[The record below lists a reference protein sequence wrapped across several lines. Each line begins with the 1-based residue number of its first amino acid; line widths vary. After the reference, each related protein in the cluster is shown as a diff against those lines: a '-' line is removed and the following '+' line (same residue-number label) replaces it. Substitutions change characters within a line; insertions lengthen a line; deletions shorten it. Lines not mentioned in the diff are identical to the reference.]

1 MYRHG
6 ASPLHRLPAQ
16 VAITTTFGFVVA
28 VVLTPREA
36 MWAFGLYASMAIA
49 ALVLA
54 RLPPGF
60 VGARLLV
67 LVPFLLAAASLPL
80 LEGPPDAFWGLSRE
94 GLWDAWNIAAK
105 GVLGATASVVLAA
118 THEPPDLVTGLERL
132 RVPRVVTA
140 IMGFMV
146 RYLEL
151 VVGEVARM
159 RVAMRSR
166 GHHARGV
173 AGVAPMGR
181 ALGSLFIRV
190 YERGERVYLAM
201 ASRGYHG
208 TMPASGA
215 VAPMASWAAGA
226 GVVVLAAAVAAIAA
240 VTT

>member
-1 MYRHG
+1 MYHHG
-6 ASPLHRLPAQ
+6 ASRLHRLPAQ
-16 VAITTTFGFVVA
+16 VAIATTFGFVFA
-28 VVLTPREA
+28 VVLTPREVV
-36 MWAFGLYASMAIA
+36 WAFAAFACIVVSAI
-49 ALVLA
+49 VMA

-60 VGARLLV
+60 VAARLLV
-67 LVPFLLAAASLPL
+67 LVPFLLAAATLPQ
-80 LEGPPDAFWGLSRE
+80 LEGPPDALWGLSRE

-105 GVLGATASVVLAA
+105 GILGASASIVLAA
-118 THEPPDLVTGLERL
+118 THEPPDLVAGLERL

-140 IMGFMV
+140 IMGFMI

-166 GHHARGV
+166 GHHARGIG
-173 AGVAPMGR
+173 GVAPMGQ

-215 VAPMASWAAGA
+215 VASAGA
-226 GVVVLAAAVAAIAA
+226 WVAGAAVVAVAATVAAVAA
-240 VTT
+240 VTR